1 MAVIDKV
8 KEEDPDFEQV
18 SDRIFRKSLKSDKE
32 QDDSLLMHS
41 EDN

>member
-8 KEEDPDFEQV
+8 KEEDPDFVKV
-18 SDRIFRKSLKSDKE
+18 SDRIYTKSLKSDKE